1 MLPPPSQY
9 PVPGMLPQQQGPP
22 PVQPGAPPG
31 LGMAQG
37 GGPPPGPGM
46 AQGGGPPLGPATA
59 QGGGPPS
66 QPQHPAMLLISL
78 IQQNPSIAIP
88 ILNML
93 QQQMAPQQPQQ
104 QIAPQQPQLF

>member
-37 GGPPPGPGM
+37 GGPPSP
-46 AQGGGPPLGPATA
+46 
-59 QGGGPPS
+59 
-66 QPQHPAMLLISL
+66 PQHPAMMLISL

-104 QIAPQQPQLF
+104 QFAPQQPQLPQGMQSQGY

>member
-1 MLPPPSQY
+1 MLPPPNQY
-9 PVPGMLPQQQGPP
+9 PVPGMIPQQPGPP
-22 PVQPGAPPG
+22 PVQPGG

-46 AQGGGPPLGPATA
+46 AQGGGPPSP
-59 QGGGPPS
+59 
-66 QPQHPAMLLISL
+66 PQHPAMMLISL

-104 QIAPQQPQLF
+104 PQLPQGLIDGNSPYI

>member
-31 LGMAQG
+31 PGMAQG

-46 AQGGGPPLGPATA
+46 AQGGGPPSP
-59 QGGGPPS
+59 
-66 QPQHPAMLLISL
+66 PQHPAMMLISL

-93 QQQMAPQQPQQ
+93 QQQMAPQRPQQ
-104 QIAPQQPQLF
+104 QFAPQQPQLPQGMQPQQPQLF